1 MKFKL
6 LFAVKTGLLLL
17 VSFMPCAAHAKL
29 IKFTMDMEVSFAT
42 NSPYLTVA
50 KGDTFQFIAIY
61 DDESQHAYSFNGKL
75 VCLAEYASLHPSECD
90 VTNDKLDWLG
100 NPTINIG
107 DLFDVEEMIKDGG
120 AFWTDRANY
129 WAKAPFS
136 AAVHN
141 IEPDAAGYHG
151 ITFYYDSQVT
161 DREQIYTVEH
171 GSFSNGFVYFDNN
184 NKFHSDIV
192 HYTMSNLNYVA
203 YNVPEPSTLA
213 IFALGIMGLASRR
226 LKKQS

>member
-1 MKFKL
+1 VKFKL

-29 IKFTMDMEVSFAT
+29 IKFTMDMEVSLAT

-61 DDESQHAYSFNGKL
+61 DDESQHAYAFNGSL

-90 VTNDKLDWLG
+90 VTSDKLDWLD
-100 NPTINIG
+100 NPTLNIG

-120 AFWTDRANY
+120 AFWTDKQYY

-136 AAVHN
+136 FAVHK
-141 IEPDAAGYHG
+141 IEPDVAGYHG
-151 ITFYYDSQVT
+151 ITFSYFSQVV
-161 DREQIYTVEH
+161 DGAGKVYVYEH
-171 GSFSNGFVYFDNN
+171 SSFDYGFVYFDNN
-184 NKFHSDIV
+184 NKLQHDTV

-226 LKKQS
+226 